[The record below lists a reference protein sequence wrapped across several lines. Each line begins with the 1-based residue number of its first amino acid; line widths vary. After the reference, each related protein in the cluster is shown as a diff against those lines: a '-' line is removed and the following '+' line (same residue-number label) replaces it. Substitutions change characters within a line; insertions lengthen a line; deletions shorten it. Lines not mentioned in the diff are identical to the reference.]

1 MKKITY
7 CKQCGSKIVDE
18 NFCPICGE
26 KINNEVKNMGK
37 NRRTRKILL
46 IILAITIIAGVLM
59 VGTALLNH
67 NQTVQITETASIEM
81 PVGNG
86 INSSYVTGTQVH
98 KVSNGKGMVVMA
110 YNSKNSNLAGA
121 FGFDVVKAIAVGDID
136 NNDKI
141 HETTINGST
150 KYSIATVNEA
160 TGDHILITTHSKDDT
175 MKIYHSIKYNAS
187 NVKNTTN
194 NTINKTTTTNQQ
206 QSGNTANNQQKALAY
221 RSDGTPMYDY
231 REVDSYMERK
241 YGDKVDYHIQDNGYI
256 SHDGYRQSGQE
267 STPYN
272 TGGRGSGSGGST
284 AT

>member
-7 CKQCGSKIVDE
+7 CKKCGNKVIDS
-18 NFCPICGE
+18 NYCPICGE
-26 KINNEVKNMGK
+26 KLNNGGVEMDK

-46 IILAITIIAGVLM
+46 AILAITIIAGVLM
-59 VGTALLNH
+59 VGTAFLNH
-67 NQTVQITETASIEM
+67 TQTVQITDTASVEM

-136 NNDKI
+136 NNDQI

-175 MKIYHSIKYNAS
+175 MRIYHSIKYNAS

-194 NTINKTTTTNQQ
+194 KTVDNSTTSTSNQ
-206 QSGNTANNQQKALAY
+206 QSGNTANNNPQKAVNTNTNNKEQSSRTYAEMGRDADAHTNKEKSDELNRNIVGHDENGGAY
-221 RSDGTPMYDY
+221 YSDG
-231 REVDSYMERK
+231 SYSPPK
-241 YGDKVDYHIQDNGYI
+241 I
-256 SHDGYRQSGQE
+256 
-267 STPYN
+267 
-272 TGGRGSGSGGST
+272 
-284 AT
+284 

>member
-7 CKQCGSKIVDE
+7 CKKCGCKIVDGTY
-18 NFCPICGE
+18 CPICGE
-26 KINNEVKNMGK
+26 KINNGGVNMDK